1 MAAAKGKDR
10 SPDAIGAEIARERQ
24 ALGKAFDALRGDV
37 TEASAA
43 ERPLVAM
50 ARKAVLFAPAVALA
64 AGATAA
70 GLVAGLRSR
79 TAKSR

>member
-1 MAAAKGKDR
+1 MAPAKGKDR

-24 ALGKAFDALRGDV
+24 ALGKAFDTLRGDV
-37 TEASAA
+37 TDAGAA
-43 ERPLVAM
+43 QSPIVAM
-50 ARKAVLFAPAVALA
+50 ARRAVLFAPAVALA

-79 TAKSR
+79 TAKQQ